1 MCGLVNQF
9 TGRGLPSDV
18 PTQRA
23 ARIWTIAPH
32 RQTPYIN
39 SPVAFFGF
47 LLRRRPDRQCTPL
60 LYNNR
65 GRKPFPTG
73 SIGRK
78 VGHGA
83 GRVHTHPTPHPGLC
97 FHWVWFSRLPYRV
110 TVQTHSYFACVVRRG
125 QATRPL
131 HTGNGVTQPVI
142 RPHGPAL
149 DTRLSRSSAFASN
162 RDAPHSTPDACCLL
176 QSKQRMGRRRVATS
190 P

>member
-1 MCGLVNQF
+1 MPSCVAWLTNSLVGGF
-9 TGRGLPSDV
+9 RGPV

-32 RQTPYIN
+32 RQTRLHQLP
-39 SPVAFFGF
+39 SGLLWF
-47 LLRRRPDRQCTPL
+47 LTQTPAGQAMLITDDDEQTLPDR
-60 LYNNR
+60 
-65 GRKPFPTG
+65 
-73 SIGRK
+73 
-78 VGHGA
+78 
-83 GRVHTHPTPHPGLC
+83 VHWAQGWTRDTHSNARTPHPGLC

-142 RPHGPAL
+142 RPHGPAR

-162 RDAPHSTPDACCLL
+162 RDAPHSTPDACCLQ